1 MELKKLGIYIHVP
14 FCESKCN
21 YCAFYSKPLGELCG
35 SSKAEKIYVE
45 NLIGKIIANGAKY
58 RKKYIVDTIFMGG
71 GTPSVLSAEE
81 VAAIL
86 GAINENFT
94 VTSDAEITIE
104 TNPGSL
110 TGPKLKKYKS
120 LGINRISI
128 GAQSFDDD
136 ILKTLGRAHNTEEFL
151 EKFRMAR
158 KVGFDNINVDLMFA
172 VPGQS
177 MKQWTDT
184 LSEVISLSPEHISF
198 YSLQIE
204 EETPFYD
211 AYLNGDLDFVTEEN
225 DRKMYHKALEV
236 FREAGYE
243 HYEISN
249 VCKNGFQ
256 CKHNLKY
263 WSFEDYLGMGE
274 TASSFMEG
282 IRFTEKPRE
291 EYHVNDFE
299 DNTGEFMFTGLR
311 KVSGISKSEFKIR
324 FGKDLWEVYGK
335 RKHFLDEFFEKGQL
349 VESEDILRIT
359 EKGFDISNNIMA
371 VFV

>member
-1 MELKKLGIYIHVP
+1 MESKKLGIYIHVP

-35 SSKAEKIYVE
+35 ISKAEKFYVQ
-45 NLIGKIIANGAKY
+45 NLIGKIISNGARY
-58 RKKYIVDTIFMGG
+58 RKKYIVDSIFMGG

-81 VAAIL
+81 VVAIL

-94 VTSDAEITIE
+94 VSSDAEITIE

-110 TGPKLKKYKS
+110 TGAKLRKYRS
-120 LGINRISI
+120 FGINRISI
-128 GAQSFDDD
+128 GAQSFDDE
-136 ILKTLGRAHNTEEFL
+136 ILETLGRTHKNEDFL
-151 EKFRMAR
+151 EKYYLAR
-158 KVGFDNINVDLMFA
+158 KAGFDNINVDLMFS

-177 MKQWTDT
+177 MSKWAETID
-184 LSEVISLSPEHISF
+184 EVVKLSPEHISF

-204 EETPFYD
+204 EGTPFYD
-211 AYLNGDLDFVTEEN
+211 EYLNGSLDFVTEEN
-225 DRKMYHKALEV
+225 DRAMYHKALEV
-236 FREAGYE
+236 FGKAGYE

-249 VCKNGFQ
+249 VAKPGFQ
-256 CKHNLKY
+256 CRHNLKY

-282 IRFTEKPRE
+282 VRFTEKPRE

-299 DNTGEFMFTGLR
+299 DSTGEFMFTGLR
-311 KVSGISKSEFKIR
+311 KVSGISKSEFKTR
-324 FGKDLWEVYGK
+324 FGKGLWEVYGK
-335 RKHFLDEFFEKGQL
+335 RKHFLEEFFEKGQL
-349 VESEDILRIT
+349 VEEDDILRIT

>member
-1 MELKKLGIYIHVP
+1 MESKKLGIYIHVP

-35 SSKAEKIYVE
+35 ISKAEKFYVQ
-45 NLIGKIIANGAKY
+45 NLIGKIISNGARY
-58 RKKYIVDTIFMGG
+58 RKKYIVDSIFMGG

-94 VTSDAEITIE
+94 VSSDAEITIE

-110 TGPKLKKYKS
+110 TGAKLRKYRS
-120 LGINRISI
+120 FGINRISI
-128 GAQSFDDD
+128 GAQSFDDE
-136 ILKTLGRAHNTEEFL
+136 ILEILGRTHKNEDFL
-151 EKFRMAR
+151 EKYYLAR
-158 KVGFDNINVDLMFA
+158 KAGFDNINVDLMFS

-177 MKQWTDT
+177 MSKWAETID
-184 LSEVISLSPEHISF
+184 EVVKLSPEHISF

-204 EETPFYD
+204 EGTPFYD
-211 AYLNGDLDFVTEEN
+211 EYLNGSLDFVTEEN
-225 DRKMYHKALEV
+225 DRAMYHKALEV
-236 FREAGYE
+236 FGKAGYE

-249 VCKNGFQ
+249 VAKPGFQ
-256 CKHNLKY
+256 CRHNLKY

-282 IRFTEKPRE
+282 VRFTEKPRE

-299 DNTGEFMFTGLR
+299 DSMGEFMFTGLR
-311 KVSGISKSEFKIR
+311 KVSGISKSEFKTR
-324 FGKDLWEVYGK
+324 FGKGLWEVYGK
-335 RKHFLDEFFEKGQL
+335 RKHFLEEFFEKGQL
-349 VESEDILRIT
+349 VEEDDILRIT